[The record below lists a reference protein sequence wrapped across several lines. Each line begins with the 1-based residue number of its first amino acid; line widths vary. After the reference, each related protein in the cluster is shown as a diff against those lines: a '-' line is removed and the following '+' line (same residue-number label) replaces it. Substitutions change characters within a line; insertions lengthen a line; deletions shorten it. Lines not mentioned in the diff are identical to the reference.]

1 MRKLIT
7 SVDIQLK
14 DIQSGPEKFI
24 SNNLDNGDIYVVCRL
39 GNDSQLAAQA
49 LRQNSNGII
58 IKDVIGG
65 LRAWSSQIN
74 PEFPIY

>member
-14 DIQSGPEKFI
+14 DILSGPEIII
-24 SNNLDNGDIYVVCRL
+24 SNNLDNGDIYIVCRL

-49 LRQNSNGII
+49 LRQNSNGTI